1 MEPSRLRLET
11 YHLTKISIIPRSNV
25 EATPLG
31 QFADFSNVEFGSNVS
46 LHELTEKDGQNVRQ
60 GLSLVLTA
68 KPSEGSAFPYDI
80 EMEMMGVFDTND
92 LPESKRDVLLLVNGS
107 SMLYSAMRE
116 MLLTITQRCMHG
128 PVLLPSVSFVR
139 LEKDYLEE
147 QAGRVKAISSN

>member
-11 YHLTKISIIPRSNV
+11 YHLTKISIVPRSNV

-92 LPESKRDVLLLVNGS
+92 LPESKRDVLLL
-107 SMLYSAMRE
+107 
-116 MLLTITQRCMHG
+116 TILR
-128 PVLLPSVSFVR
+128 FF
-139 LEKDYLEE
+139 
-147 QAGRVKAISSN
+147 

>member
-11 YHLTKISIIPRSNV
+11 YHLTRISVIPRPNID
-25 EATPLG
+25 ATPLG
-31 QFADFSNVEFGSNVS
+31 QFADFNDVELGSNVS
-46 LHELTEKDGQNVRQ
+46 LHQLTEKDGPNVRQ

-68 KPSEGSAFPYDI
+68 KPSEVCTFPYHI

-92 LPESKRDVLLLVNGS
+92 LPEAKRDVLLLVNGA

-128 PVLLPSVSFVR
+128 PVLLPSVNFIR
-139 LEKDYLEE
+139 LEKNYLEE
-147 QAGRVKAISSN
+147 QAGKAKALPSS

>member
-11 YHLTKISIIPRSNV
+11 YHLTKISVIPRPATD
-25 EATPLG
+25 ATPLG
-31 QFADFSNVEFGSNVS
+31 QYADFSNVEFGSNVS
-46 LHELTEKDGQNVRQ
+46 LHELTEKDSPNVRQ

-68 KPSEGSAFPYDI
+68 KPGEGCTFPYDI

-92 LPESKRDVLLLVNGS
+92 LPSEKRDVLLLVNGS

-128 PVLLPSVSFVR
+128 PVMLPSVNFIR
-139 LEKDYLEE
+139 LEKDYQEE
-147 QAGRVKAISSN
+147 QSAKAKALPSQ